1 MKMFKFCLKI
11 FIVEDEI
18 LKRKCIKDNTFDALS
33 EINIRM
39 MNATQQTGR
48 YIGKAS
54 AKAAIR
60 RRTGGRAFQGKRKPG
75 RSRR

>member
-1 MKMFKFCLKI
+1 MKMFKFYPKI
-11 FIVEDEI
+11 FIVEAEI

-33 EINIRM
+33 EINVRM
-39 MNATQQTGR
+39 MNATRQMGR
-48 YIGKAS
+48 YIDEVS

-60 RRTGGRAFQGKRKPG
+60 RRTGGRAFVGKRKPG

>member
-1 MKMFKFCLKI
+1 MKLFKFYTKI

-33 EINIRM
+33 EINVRM
-39 MNATQQTGR
+39 MNATPQMGR

-54 AKAAIR
+54 AIAAIR
-60 RRTGGRAFQGKRKPG
+60 RRTGGRAFLGKRKPG